1 MLTFLVTIIVVIGL
15 LALDRFYSVYKNK
28 SKYTN
33 LDYEVL
39 LCKYNFYGHIYSV
52 VKNKVKTV
60 YVTRS
65 FVDKTVAEVY
75 TKKIYHTMRAE
86 YGLVNET
93 SEKNYLSHD
102 N

>member
-1 MLTFLVTIIVVIGL
+1 MLVFLVTVIIVAGL

-28 SKYTN
+28 PKYTN
-33 LDYEVL
+33 LDWEI
-39 LCKYNFYGHIYSV
+39 LCYKYNFYGHIYSV

-60 YVTRS
+60 HITRNFMDKDVT
-65 FVDKTVAEVY
+65 EVY
-75 TKKIYHTMRAE
+75 TKKIYHVMRAE
-86 YGLVNET
+86 YGLANET